1 MSSVARVVTQ
11 CLKSADQCRK
21 PTCLQ
26 HAQKVTAMQFGCS
39 VCLRQLV
46 EHRRHKKQHH
56 AQPVVVARAVVATDF
71 VYY

>member
-46 EHRRHKKQHH
+46 AHRHHKKQHH
-56 AQPVVVARAVVATDF
+56 AQPVAAARAVVATDF
-71 VYY
+71 VYW